1 MKITSFE
8 DLVASVVVNGGIA
21 WLKTRVWFQFKVNI
35 PDDMIYKTYYELK
48 NWCVRKNIVEFVD
61 QDFLIEV
68 LIEVIKVVETETD
81 QKLLEDPEYVKRSL
95 KKNAWLWEIYSFFR
109 DYVNKENVKA
119 VAESPVTK
127 AIDGYMNSVM
137 IKTPELLDYK
147 VHRDVDFAIEDYQ
160 ALTGETGEVK
170 IESTFTEEL
179 EGETLLGGFM
189 SRSLNT
195 TDKETDK

>member
-8 DLVASVVVNGGIA
+8 DLVARVIVGGGIT

-35 PDDMIYKTYYELK
+35 PDDMTYKTYYELK

-95 KKNAWLWEIYSFFR
+95 KKNAGLWEIYSFFR

>member
-48 NWCVRKNIVEFVD
+48 NWCVRKNIIEFVD

-68 LIEVIKVVETETD
+68 IVEVIKVVESETD
-81 QKLLEDPEYVKRSL
+81 QRLLEDPEYVKRSL

-179 EGETLLGGFM
+179 EGETLLGGPM
-189 SRSLNT
+189 RRT
-195 TDKETDK
+195 TTYETNNEL